1 MKKEDELLHLIPDL
15 VKETKRG
22 TLKWKVV
29 CQTTEYNDISKKPTT
44 QEDDV
49 LWVVDEC
56 YVCYEC
62 EYNGKDFLMITYEMI
77 HSFGEQKKTTN
88 LIFMPPLGI
97 RYFDIHALLP
107 YAIKA
112 SSMLVYSIHTLWLT
126 VLETSKTRPKQV
138 QLDVSPRELTIE

>member
-1 MKKEDELLHLIPDL
+1 
-15 VKETKRG
+15 
-22 TLKWKVV
+22 
-29 CQTTEYNDISKKPTT
+29 
-44 QEDDV
+44 
-49 LWVVDEC
+49 
-56 YVCYEC
+56 
-62 EYNGKDFLMITYEMI
+62 MITYEMI

-126 VLETSKTRPKQV
+126 VLETSKTRPEQV